1 MAFED
6 LTRESLAGNVN
17 TKFRVA
23 VESGGAP
30 EIELVE
36 VSEEVRGG
44 GSRRFSIVFRGAPDF
59 FLPQRTYPLSH
70 ERLGEFELF
79 LVPIGREADGYRY
92 EAVFNFLE

>member
-6 LTRESLAGNVN
+6 LTRDALAENVG

-23 VESGGAP
+23 VESGEAP

-44 GSRRFSIVFRGAPDF
+44 GSRRFAIYFRGAPTF
-59 FLPQRTYPLSH
+59 FMPQRTYRLEH
-70 ERLGEFELF
+70 ATLGEFDLF
-79 LVPIGREADGYRY
+79 IVPIARDAEGFRY
-92 EAVFNFLE
+92 EAVFNFLG